1 MATEKEI
8 TDTRGLLRTGDP
20 VVVTGDM
27 NERDL
32 FFCRFTGGVQMRA
45 ANGGSNNGRCRP
57 PSPAQIDWIFGSRQ
71 ARFSNYQALRN
82 DQVAG
87 RPTTRWWWPPWAWPA
102 RPQCRI
108 PSHEC
113 PNRGR

>member
-1 MATEKEI
+1 M
-8 TDTRGLLRTGDP
+8 LRTGYP

-32 FFCRFTGGVQMRA
+32 FLCRFTGGVQMHA

-71 ARFSNYQALRN
+71 VRFSNYQALRN
-82 DQVAG
+82 DQVVH
-87 RPTTRWWWPPWAWPA
+87 RTTDHPLVVATLDVSGQAPVSDSFSRVSEPGPVRLLLGA
-102 RPQCRI
+102 
-108 PSHEC
+108 
-113 PNRGR
+113 